1 MDLYHLGT
9 LFLDISLGI
18 LLLSAIIRW
27 IMTSTYCKRNGDKK
41 LTPDQTK
48 SVKKTVV
55 PIAAIGLVF
64 AVASIVMLLI
74 CLR

>member
-41 LTPDQTK
+41 LTPDQTNR
-48 SVKKTVV
+48 
-55 PIAAIGLVF
+55 
-64 AVASIVMLLI
+64 
-74 CLR
+74 LRKQLFP

>member
-1 MDLYHLGT
+1 MDLYHLGS
-9 LFLDISLGI
+9 LSLDISLGI

-27 IMTSTYCKRNGDKK
+27 IMASTYCKRNGGDQ

-55 PIAAIGLVF
+55 PIASIGLVF
-64 AVASIVMLLI
+64 AVVSVLLLI
-74 CLR
+74 A